1 MIPTGILML
10 KQLRQLTLGRSRTMP
25 YLLWGGI
32 KMTLLLGLS
41 IGIGLFL
48 CAFLGFREGLRL
60 GMNVSK
66 GNDIKPFKTPIRV
79 IQEHK
84 TNKEVEK
91 ANKEFQD
98 ELNALM
104 SYTGDEP
111 EG

>member
-1 MIPTGILML
+1 MQIIITSTALAIV
-10 KQLRQLTLGRSRTMP
+10 
-25 YLLWGGI
+25 
-32 KMTLLLGLS
+32 
-41 IGIGLFL
+41 LFL
-48 CAFLGFREGLRL
+48 CLYFAFREGLRL

-66 GNDIKPFKTPIRV
+66 GKEIKPFKTPIRA

-104 SYTGDEP
+104 SYTGDES

>member
-1 MIPTGILML
+1 
-10 KQLRQLTLGRSRTMP
+10 
-25 YLLWGGI
+25 
-32 KMTLLLGLS
+32 
-41 IGIGLFL
+41 
-48 CAFLGFREGLRL
+48 
-60 GMNVSK
+60 MNVSK
-66 GNDIKPFKTPIRV
+66 GNDIKPFKTPIRA